1 MFQKE
6 LNPPTIQVMEVDEEE
21 EAGEA
26 SVPPPATPQM
36 KAVKKT
42 LNPFLDVQETSE
54 EVESSESAESMLLDD
69 AVAVPATPAVVVET
83 NPFRRASGDSSRRNS
98 KVAEDGVG
106 SLI

>member
-6 LNPPTIQVMEVDEEE
+6 LNHPIIQVMEVEEE
-21 EAGEA
+21 EGMEEA
-26 SVPPPATPQM
+26 SAPPATPEM
-36 KAVKKT
+36 KPVRKN

-69 AVAVPATPAVVVET
+69 PLPVPAVVVET
-83 NPFRRASGDSSRRNS
+83 NPFRRASWESSEMSS

>member
-1 MFQKE
+1 VFQKE
-6 LNPPTIQVMEVDEEE
+6 LNPPIIQVMEVEEE
-21 EAGEA
+21 EEPMEEA
-26 SVPPPATPQM
+26 SAPPATPEM
-36 KAVKKT
+36 KPVRKS

-69 AVAVPATPAVVVET
+69 PLPVPAVVVET
-83 NPFRRASGDSSRRNS
+83 NPFRRASWESSEMSTS